1 MLRLTKFTDASD
13 ARPASRRAAASY
25 GRAGSLSR
33 GLRDR
38 QLALQTSPLFH
49 TSSDEVQ
56 QAA

>member
-1 MLRLTKFTDASD
+1 MLRLTKTTDSGAGERSGL
-13 ARPASRRAAASY
+13 AAAASY